1 VKLYSQNT
9 MLYTRKLQ
17 YIIEQNLKKGKIL
30 IVYGARRVG
39 KTTLMKQ
46 ILEAHPDGKYVN
58 CDLLQYKSALETT
71 NSELLKDFIG
81 KADVLILDEAQQINE
96 IGRVLKIIADNF
108 QAIRVIATGSS
119 SFELINRI
127 SEPLTGRSRYYELMP
142 FSVTELLQKYNKIE
156 LNARLENI
164 LRFGLYPE
172 IVDLSESEA
181 IEELQNISS
190 NYLYKDILRIESIKR
205 PDLIHNLLKALAL
218 QLGSESSYNELAGM
232 LGENVHTIKRYIE
245 ILEQCF
251 VVFRLPSFSRNLRKE
266 LGKRNKIYFYD
277 LGIRNSL
284 IMNFNSLDKR
294 NDVGALWEN
303 FCIVERLKYNI
314 DQRRFVNIYFW
325 RTYDQKE
332 IDYIEE
338 TGGKLHAFEFKW
350 SSAKRSKFPA
360 EFSRIYPE
368 STNLTIDR
376 DNFWTLLE

>member
-1 VKLYSQNT
+1 
-9 MLYTRKLQ
+9 MLYKRSLQ
-17 YIIEQNLKKGKIL
+17 QLIERNLKKGKII

-46 ILEAHPDGKYVN
+46 ILENNPGGKYIN
-58 CDLLQYKSALETT
+58 CDLLQYKSVLETT

-81 KADVLILDEAQQINE
+81 DTDLLILDEAQQISE
-96 IGRVLKIIADNF
+96 IGKVLKIIADNF
-108 QAIRVIATGSS
+108 PSIQVIATGSS
-119 SFELINRI
+119 SFDLADKT
-127 SEPLTGRSRYYELMP
+127 SEPLTGRSRFYELYP
-142 FSVTELLQKYNKIE
+142 FSVTELLQQSEKIG

-172 IVDLSESEA
+172 IYDLPEQEA

-218 QLGSESSYNELAGM
+218 QSGSESSYNELAVM
-232 LGENVHTIKRYIE
+232 LGENVHTIKKYIG
-245 ILEQCF
+245 ILEKCF

-284 IMNFNSLDKR
+284 IMNFNPLDLR
-294 NDVGALWEN
+294 NDTGGLWEN
-303 FCIVERLKYNI
+303 FCILERLKYNMEK
-314 DQRRFVNIYFW
+314 RRFVNSYFW

-338 TGGKLHAFEFKW
+338 SGGKLHAFQFKW
-350 SSAKRSKFPA
+350 GSVKKAKMPD
-360 EFSRIYPE
+360 EFFRIYPQN
-368 STNLTIDR
+368 SFKVISR
-376 DNFWTLLE
+376 DNFWELFGE

>member
-1 VKLYSQNT
+1 
-9 MLYTRKLQ
+9 MLYKRYVQKLV
-17 YIIEQNLKKGKIL
+17 EGSLNKGKII

-46 ILEAHPDGKYVN
+46 LLEKYPNGKYIN

-71 NSELLKDFIG
+71 NNELLKDFIG
-81 KADVLILDEAQQINE
+81 DTELLILDEAQQINE
-96 IGRVLKIIADNF
+96 VGKVLKILVDIF
-108 QAIRVIATGSS
+108 SHIQVIATGSS
-119 SFELINRI
+119 SFYLADKT
-127 SEPLTGRSRYYELMP
+127 SEPLTGRSRIYELYP
-142 FSVTELLQKYNKIE
+142 FSVSELLQQSKKIE
-156 LNARLENI
+156 LAARFENI

-172 IVDLSESEA
+172 IFGLSEEEA
-181 IEELQNISS
+181 IEELQNLSS

-245 ILEQCF
+245 ILEQSF
-251 VVFRLPSFSRNLRKE
+251 VLFRLPSFSRNLRKE

-284 IMNFNSLDKR
+284 IMNFNPLDQR

-303 FCIVERLKYNI
+303 FCIVERMKYN
-314 DQRRFVNIYFW
+314 QEKRGFKNTYFW

-338 TGGKLHAFEFKW
+338 SGGMLQAFEFKW
-350 SSAKRSKFPA
+350 TTKNKFRRPD
-360 EFSRIYPE
+360 EFLKTYPQ
-368 STNLTIDR
+368 STYKIIDR
-376 DNFWTLLE
+376 DTIWDFITG